1 VLLLLPPQFRVRLSS
16 ESIIHIPESCC
27 FLLLLL
33 LLLLLFHLAPLSSAP
48 DESLEEL

>member
-1 VLLLLPPQFRVRLSS
+1 VLLLLPQFRVRLSS
-16 ESIIHIPESCC
+16 ESIIHIPESFC
-27 FLLLLL
+27 FLLLL

>member
-1 VLLLLPPQFRVRLSS
+1 VLLLLPQFRVRLSS
-16 ESIIHIPESCC
+16 ESIIHIPESRC
-27 FLLLLL
+27 FLL

>member
-1 VLLLLPPQFRVRLSS
+1 VLVLLLLPQFRVRLSS

-33 LLLLLFHLAPLSSAP
+33 LFHLAPLSSAP

>member
-1 VLLLLPPQFRVRLSS
+1 VLLLPQFRVRLSS

-33 LLLLLFHLAPLSSAP
+33 LLLFHLAPLSSAP